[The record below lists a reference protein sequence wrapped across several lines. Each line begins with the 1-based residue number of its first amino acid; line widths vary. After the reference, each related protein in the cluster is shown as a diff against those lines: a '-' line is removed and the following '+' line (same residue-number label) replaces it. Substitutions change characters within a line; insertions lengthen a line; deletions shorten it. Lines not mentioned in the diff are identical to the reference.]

1 MADRMNNSGA
11 IYIAHVDHALVAAAL
26 ARHLGERGF
35 TAVDRPPA
43 AISGRIMIAE
53 KRLRHF
59 FVLPSRSGW
68 VTVWEDPRY
77 FGDRT
82 LARRL
87 AAELGTRA
95 AWVEVSGNSVGW
107 ARALYDGA
115 DVVEEQLD
123 PVETTFYGEY
133 GTINFVF
140 DVETSPDDWIA
151 ALGLPYDELHYEAV
165 LEGELPEDAGE
176 PIHLAFQR

>member
-1 MADRMNNSGA
+1 MNNSGA
-11 IYIAHVDHALVAAAL
+11 IYIAHADHALIAAAIARQL
-26 ARHLGERGF
+26 AEAGF
-35 TAVDRPPA
+35 ARADLRPG

-53 KRLRHF
+53 KRIRHF
-59 FVLPSRSGW
+59 FVLPSMAGW

-77 FGDRT
+77 FGDRM
-82 LARRL
+82 LARWL

-95 AWVEVSGNSVGW
+95 AWIEVSGNGVGW
-107 ARALYDGA
+107 ARALYDGTA
-115 DVVEEQLD
+115 IVEEQFD

-140 DVETSPDDWIA
+140 DIETSPDDWIA
-151 ALGLPYDELHYEAV
+151 ALGLPYAELHYEAV
-165 LEGELPEDAGE
+165 LEGELPEEAGE